1 MIFFSLIRFPA
12 KLGENIQHGHTNIHI
27 IAPLNASK
35 RIIVCLSP
43 IYLFAGNGEEGF
55 MGAGHKL
62 G

>member
-27 IAPLNASK
+27 IAPLDESK

-43 IYLFAGNGEEGF
+43 IYLFTGNGVEGF
-55 MGAGHKL
+55 MGAGHEQ